1 MRLYLASTSPRRV
14 ELLRA
19 AGIAFESIEPGDE
32 PLGAGAPRELA
43 LLRARSKALGA
54 CTVGL
59 VPGWVLGVDTVVG
72 LGSAEFGKPADANEA
87 RRTLL
92 RLSGTTHEV
101 MTAHVLV
108 AHPPRQGGAMEV
120 LATSEVQFAALD
132 FEQVDAYV
140 ASGEWQGRAG
150 GYAIQGL
157 AGRFA
162 RVVRGDFDTVVGL
175 SLATV
180 RELIASARRQQT

>member
-14 ELLRA
+14 DLLRA
-19 AGIAFESIEPGDE
+19 AGIAFQSIEPGDE
-32 PLGAGAPRELA
+32 PLGAGTPRELA
-43 LLRARSKALGA
+43 LLRARSKAHGA
-54 CTVGL
+54 KTAGL
-59 VPGWVLGVDTVVG
+59 APGWVLGVDTVVG
-72 LGSAEFGKPADANEA
+72 LGPTEFGKPVDAGEA

-101 MTAHVLV
+101 HTAHVLA
-108 AHPPRQGGAMEV
+108 AHPARAGAVMEV

-140 ASGEWQGRAG
+140 ASLEWQGRAG

-175 SLATV
+175 SLVAV
-180 RELIASARRQQT
+180 RELIASAPREQA